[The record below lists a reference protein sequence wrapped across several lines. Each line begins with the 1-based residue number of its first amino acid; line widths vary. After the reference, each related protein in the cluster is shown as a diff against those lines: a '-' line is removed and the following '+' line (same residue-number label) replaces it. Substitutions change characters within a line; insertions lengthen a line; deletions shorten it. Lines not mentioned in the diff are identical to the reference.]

1 MLLGLK
7 EDGPI
12 TGGGGG
18 GFKSGSFGA
27 LICLEIIA
35 LFDSICVGVT

>member
-18 GFKSGSFGA
+18 VKSGSFGA

-35 LFDSICVGVT
+35 LFDRTFVGVT

>member
-12 TGGGGG
+12 TGGGGRV
-18 GFKSGSFGA
+18 KRGSFGA